1 LSESNAQ
8 KAEANKFFGSS
19 QYSEAIGEYDK
30 ALASCPNYLEYEVAV
45 LKSNIAACHLKLED
59 WKLAVE
65 TATAA
70 LDALD
75 RLFPRKAEKEDKGE
89 DDGGVVEIEGDDEAT
104 EQELARLQNSDQRRD
119 DIQRIRAKALMR
131 RAKARTEEGG
141 WGNLQGAEEGTAI
154 IPHNGDPC

>member
-1 LSESNAQ
+1 MSESNAQ

-59 WKLAVE
+59 WKSAVE

-75 RLFPRKAEKEDKGE
+75 RLFPKKAEKEDKGGNE
-89 DDGGVVEIEGDDEAT
+89 GSVVEIEGDDEAAA
-104 EQELARLQNSDQRRD
+104 QELARLQISDQRRD

-141 WGNLQGAEEGTAI
+141 WGSLQGAEEGIAI
-154 IPHNGDPC
+154 APRN

>member
-1 LSESNAQ
+1 M
-8 KAEANKFFGSS
+8 
-19 QYSEAIGEYDK
+19 
-30 ALASCPNYLEYEVAV
+30 

-75 RLFPRKAEKEDKGE
+75 RLFPRKAEKEDRGE
-89 DDGGVVEIEGDDEAT
+89 DNGGVVEIEGDDEAT

-119 DIQRIRAKALMR
+119 DIHRIRAKALMR